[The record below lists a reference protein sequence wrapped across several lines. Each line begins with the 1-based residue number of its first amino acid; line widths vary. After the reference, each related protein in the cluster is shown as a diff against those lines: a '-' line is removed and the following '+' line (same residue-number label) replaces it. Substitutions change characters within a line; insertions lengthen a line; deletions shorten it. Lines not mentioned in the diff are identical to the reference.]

1 MELSRDARVRSA
13 WMDFYPCKRNAAR
26 ICRNFS
32 ISHLTFY
39 RWQRRYEPFDLS
51 TLESRSHRPD
61 RQRQS
66 TWTFPLAEKVLTL
79 RLSFPAGARTNSRF
93 CCAAGVLPPTFK
105 CPTSPAPSENSQ
117 SIKGYD
123 AYFGT
128 YTIDETSHTVTH
140 HLEGALAAA
149 DVGKNLVREF
159 QVSGDRLTIIVRTNS
174 PKQKQIRTLIW
185 ERVR

>member
-1 MELSRDARVRSA
+1 MQRRAVLALLFAISAVVSGSAQQRNAHAALQGDISSGGRQLVGTWKLISRVVRSEDGTA
-13 WMDFYPCKRNAAR
+13 VQDPGLGKTPVGYLIYDSSGHMAAQ
-26 ICRNFS
+26 
-32 ISHLTFY
+32 LM
-39 RWQRRYEPFDLS
+39 
-51 TLESRSHRPD
+51 RPD
-61 RQRQS
+61 RHI
-66 TWTFPLAEKVLTL
+66 AIDC
-79 RLSFPAGARTNSRF
+79 GA
-93 CCAAGVLPPTFK
+93 
-105 CPTSPAPSENSQ
+105 TSPAPSENSQ
-117 SIKGYD
+117 SINGYD

-174 PKQKQIRTLIW
+174 PKEKQIRTLTW